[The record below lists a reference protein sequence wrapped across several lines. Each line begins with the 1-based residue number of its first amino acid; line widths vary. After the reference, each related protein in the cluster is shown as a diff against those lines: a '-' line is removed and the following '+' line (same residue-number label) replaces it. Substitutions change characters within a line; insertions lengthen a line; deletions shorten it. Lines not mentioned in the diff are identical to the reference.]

1 MEVKPIQ
8 ILIYQDPKGKEP
20 FTEWLTSD
28 CDKTIRARIFSRL
41 DRVEQGNLGD
51 CKSFGKSLF
60 ELRIHVSPGIRIYF
74 GKMED
79 TIILLLLGGTKST
92 QKKDIEK
99 AKIYWEDFRMRD
111 KNEKL
116 S

>member
-8 ILIYQDPKGKEP
+8 IHIYQDTKGKEP

-51 CKSFGKSLF
+51 CKSL
-60 ELRIHVSPGIRIYF
+60 

-99 AKIYWEDFRMRD
+99 AKKYWEDFGRRD
-111 KNEKL
+111 KK
-116 S
+116 

>member
-8 ILIYQDPKGKEP
+8 ILIYQDQKGKEP

-51 CKSFGKSLF
+51 CKSLGKSLF
-60 ELRIHVSPGIRIYF
+60 DLRIHTGPGIRIYF
-74 GKMED
+74 GKIED
-79 TIILLLLGGTKST
+79 TIILLLPGGTKST

-99 AKIYWEDFRMRD
+99 ANKYWKDFGRR
-111 KNEKL
+111 EKK
-116 S
+116 